1 MQQLIDFAANNL
13 LLVIA
18 LLVVLT
24 LLAISFI
31 QSGKLSVDPQQA
43 TRLINREDAV
53 VLDIRPMADFNKGHI
68 VNAINIP
75 LNGFKNQIQTLQKHK
90 QKPIIVNCRSGNQ
103 SQIACRDLRKAGFD
117 KVFNLRGGMISW
129 EASHLPISKH

>member
-18 LLVVLT
+18 LLVVLI

-53 VLDIRPMADFNKGHI
+53 VLDIRPMADYNKGHI